1 MQVVTHKEGSAVPSL
16 VLQPA
21 FDGKTRAEIEA
32 HLEGVRARRMV
43 AAIAYEEARRLK
55 MDHEVE
61 QMKRKLEVRVQRLE
75 KGLETLDKALARV
88 EDLMVEIET
97 FYQEIGLS
105 EDMLIMAQGE
115 DK

>member
-1 MQVVTHKEGSAVPSL
+1 MPSL
-16 VLQPA
+16 VLQPS
-21 FDGKTRAEIEA
+21 FDDKTRAEIEA

-43 AAIAYEEARRLK
+43 AAQAYQEAKRLK

-75 KGLETLDKALARV
+75 KGLEVLDKAIARV
-88 EDLMVEIET
+88 EGIMVEIET

-105 EDMLIMAQGE
+105 EDMLVIAQAE